1 MISHPKKNRQERQLV
16 SYFNEMSSEAQR
28 SLLDFAAFL
37 TTRAEPEDVLPLTLQ
52 NIPRPDNES
61 VVKAIKRLIATYP
74 MLERSEMLN
83 ETSALM
89 TEHVMQGRGAIEVI
103 DDLEVVFRTQY
114 ERSVS

>member
-1 MISHPKKNRQERQLV
+1 MNP
-16 SYFNEMSSEAQR
+16 EAQR

-37 TTRAEPEDVLPLTLQ
+37 TTRAEPEEVVPLTLQ

-61 VVKAIKRLIATYP
+61 VVKAIKRLVATYP
-74 MLERSEMLN
+74 MLDRSEMLN

-89 TEHVMQGRGAIEVI
+89 TEHVMQGRDATEVI
-103 DDLEVVFRTQY
+103 DDLETVFRTQY